1 MQVPTLAAKRN
12 LEVERGPDGLW
23 VRIVGPANG
32 TFDSMSL
39 GDSLWSLLEQ
49 HFVYRL
55 VLDFQE
61 IDLSDRCLVDQ
72 LTDLYE
78 RISQHDGMLRL
89 CGLSPGDREA
99 LDKCE
104 LKGRIPCYRDREE
117 AVMGGCPIKPR

>member
-1 MQVPTLAAKRN
+1 MPTLVAQWT
-12 LEVERGPDGLW
+12 LEVDRGPDGLW
-23 VRIVGPANG
+23 VRIVGPACKAL
-32 TFDSMSL
+32 DSPSL
-39 GDSLWSLLEQ
+39 ADSLWSLLER

-55 VLDFQE
+55 VLDVAE
-61 IDLSDRCLVDQ
+61 LDVCDDCLVEQ
-72 LTDLYE
+72 LTYLYE

-89 CGLSPGDREA
+89 CGLSPGNRKA